1 LGSDSAAELRRFSC
15 AASIALLAVL
25 AAPSAAADEAAA
37 QRAYATGLERARAG
51 ELEAARAA
59 FEDAYRESPH
69 YLVLY
74 NLARVCRDLGELDAA
89 GGYLE
94 RYLRE
99 GGARIPP
106 AERQAA
112 EREVAEIRSER
123 AERERAKTG
132 AAPASNAVEPPLGPA
147 ERAPPL
153 VPEAALVRRSGEP
166 GASRAKR
173 PTPAKP
179 SSSQP
184 SREVA
189 INRARWSGF
198 SLALAS
204 AGGLVIGVSS
214 AVLIWDRYRYEDWS
228 SEDRELAALG
238 PVTVVAGDDG
248 SSLAAARAQ
257 QQRVDRNNAL
267 ADSIQHTDRAAWI
280 GVSAGALLVVT
291 AATIWLTAGER
302 PAFLARKNGAD
313 LRFSF

>member
-1 LGSDSAAELRRFSC
+1 MGPDSAAELRRFSC

-37 QRAYATGLERARAG
+37 QRAYATALERARAG

-94 RYLRE
+94 RYLRD
-99 GGARIPP
+99 GGARIAP

-112 EREVAEIRSER
+112 EREVAEIRSEL
-123 AERERAKTG
+123 AERERNKTV
-132 AAPASNAVEPPLGPA
+132 AAPASNAVERPIGPA

-153 VPEAALVRRSGEP
+153 VRPAEQVRRTAGPGSSREQRLIPVEP
-166 GASRAKR
+166 LA
-173 PTPAKP
+173 
-179 SSSQP
+179 SQP
-184 SREVA
+184 SRE
-189 INRARWSGF
+189 IELRRARWSGF

-204 AGGLVIGVSS
+204 AGGLIIGVSS

-228 SEDRELAALG
+228 SEDRELAVLG

-267 ADSIQHTDRAAWI
+267 ADSIQHTDQAGWI
-280 GVSAGALLVVT
+280 GVTAGALLVAT